1 MGGICKLSYDVSV
14 QRTLKDIPKVSTF
27 EEILNK
33 STLNEL
39 DKEIFRLHYL
49 EEKDF
54 AFIADKLGY
63 SESGIRKRHSKALK
77 KLSKII

>member
-1 MGGICKLSYDVSV
+1 MSYNVSM
-14 QRTLKDIPKVSTF
+14 QRALKDIPTIAVF
-27 EEILNK
+27 EDILK
-33 STLNEL
+33 ASTLNEL

-63 SESGIRKRHSKALK
+63 SESGIRKRHTKALK